1 MINAY
6 YSNTNLDEDPKTRSN
21 MIAELEEQCNQV
33 INSIYGNTE
42 EQVMED
48 NPFFEAHKRGM
59 KAQGVP
65 DVTDFFDYEDGEE
78 SFIPEPQ
85 EDYEVDQN

>member
-6 YSNTNLDEDPKTRSN
+6 YSNTNLDEDPKARAN
-21 MIAELEEQCNQV
+21 MIAELEEQCNHV
-33 INSIYGNTE
+33 INSIYGKTDE
-42 EQVMED
+42 EVMED

-65 DVTDFFDYEDGEE
+65 DVTDFFDYESNEE
-78 SFIPEPQ
+78 SVLPEP
-85 EDYEVDQN
+85 ETDWDVDQN